1 MSLMYKSSNNGEELE
16 LGIQPWTL
24 QNKMSPRTLLEWRMA
39 VDTYTGII
47 VVRHPFIRLVSAYRD
62 RIEGLKA
69 AHRMYNNI
77 DKGNKNLDQEIYVR
91 TTEIAFA
98 PLS

>member
-1 MSLMYKSSNNGEELE
+1 ME

-69 AHRMYNNI
+69 AHRIYNNI
-77 DKGNKNLDQEIYVR
+77 DKGIIKIW
-91 TTEIAFA
+91 IKKCM
-98 PLS
+98 

>member
-1 MSLMYKSSNNGEELE
+1 MYCWNYKVASSFLMSLMYKSANNGEELE

-24 QNKMSPRTLLEWRMA
+24 QNKMSPKTLLEWRMGK
-39 VDTYTGII
+39 DTYTNMI

-69 AHRMYNNI
+69 AHRIYNNI
-77 DKGNKNLDQEIYVR
+77 DKGSNKESEN
-91 TTEIAFA
+91 
-98 PLS
+98 